1 LLLVSSTNTGDF
13 MIKDI
18 PKIEELNLEDTEE
31 AINNNLKILLAK
43 CKEVVRIKIDN
54 SENSNKNI
62 TSNRFTEEELL
73 LIEKAYWFCVKAH
86 EGVKR
91 KSGEPFYLHP
101 VLATLYQLHLF
112 KKTDVITVICCLLHD
127 TVEDSEQ
134 RSQKLLEVELAF
146 GSEVKKIVDAL
157 TNIRGSITEEAETF
171 AKLLLSMITDYR
183 VILIKLCDRL
193 HNMYTLGGHKNPD
206 KRMQIAD
213 ETLQFFVPIAQRLG
227 VWNLKIELEELA
239 FKYKDYDKY
248 TKIKNEHKERL
259 IIDSAYYTELEDGFK
274 KILMTYNIDCDF
286 LIDHKTKYQI
296 YTLMK
301 ENNQEQKEI
310 QNYFSVVISLKSNN
324 VFECWTALGII
335 LSHYP
340 QAGRI
345 ADYINFPKFNQ
356 FRSLKTTVYDGKGK
370 KVEVLIRTNEME
382 ETARN
387 GIIQDLDVKKEFKT
401 LDLTEREISILKHWI
416 DEIVDNLKIDAVETI
431 WDLMKINYYQKE
443 INVFCN
449 NKYYRLPEGASAL
462 DLAWIAYKNKT
473 FYLEKTI
480 INNKDVHYSI
490 QLKKSD
496 KVDFVFSDQ
505 PTINKNWLN
514 SVIMFKPIANIY
526 QYLKESYTYYGPKE
540 SNY

>member
-1 LLLVSSTNTGDF
+1 
-13 MIKDI
+13 MINGLPQI
-18 PKIEELNLEDTEE
+18 TELNLEDTDE
-31 AINNNLKILLAK
+31 AVNSNLQILLKK
-43 CKEVVRIKIDN
+43 CREVVKIKSDTL
-54 SENSNKNI
+54 ENTNGSI
-62 TSNRFTEEELL
+62 LANRFNEEEIKQ
-73 LIEKAYWFCVKAH
+73 IEDAYNFCVEAH
-86 EGVKR
+86 KGVYR
-91 KSGEPFYLHP
+91 KSGEPYYLHP

-112 KKTDVITVICCLLHD
+112 KKTDVTTVISCLLHD
-127 TVEDSEQ
+127 SVEDSEK

-193 HNMYTLGGHKNPD
+193 HNMYTLGGHD
-206 KRMQIAD
+206 KQEKRVQIAE

-227 VWNLKIELEELA
+227 VWNLKNELEELA
-239 FKYKDYDKY
+239 FKYKDYELY
-248 TKIKNEHKERL
+248 SKIKKEHKERL

-301 ENNQEQKEI
+301 ENNQEQKDI
-310 QNYFSVVISLKSNN
+310 QNYFSVVISLKSNV

-340 QAGRI
+340 QAGKI
-345 ADYINFPKFNQ
+345 EDYVNFPKFNQ

-401 LDLTEREISILKHWI
+401 LDLTESEISIVKNWI
-416 DEIVDNLKIDAVETI
+416 DEIVDEHKIDAVETI

-449 NKYYRLPEGASAL
+449 NQYYRLPEGASAL
-462 DLAWIAYKNKT
+462 DLAWIVHKNKT

-480 INNKDVHYSI
+480 INSKDVHYSI

-496 KVDFVFSDQ
+496 KVDFVFSDK
-505 PTINKNWLN
+505 PTINKNWLK
-514 SVIMFKPIANIY
+514 SVIMLKPIANIY
-526 QYLKESYTYYGPKE
+526 QYIKESYTYYGPKQ

>member
-1 LLLVSSTNTGDF
+1 
-13 MIKDI
+13 MIKDLPQI
-18 PKIEELNLEDTEE
+18 SELNLEDTEE
-31 AINNNLKILLAK
+31 AINNNLKILLDK

-62 TSNRFTEEELL
+62 TSNRFTKDELL
-73 LIEKAYWFCVKAH
+73 LIEKAYRFCVKAH
-86 EGVKR
+86 KGAKR

-127 TVEDSEQ
+127 TVEDSEK
-134 RSQKLLEVELAF
+134 RSQKILEVELAF

-193 HNMYTLGGHKNPD
+193 HNMYTLEGHKNPD

-227 VWNLKIELEELA
+227 VWNLKNELEELA
-239 FKYKDYDKY
+239 FKYKDYELY
-248 TKIKNEHKERL
+248 SKIKNEHKKRL
-259 IIDSAYYTELEDGFK
+259 IIDSTYYTELEDGFK

-356 FRSLKTTVYDGKGK
+356 FRSLKTTVYDGKGR

-401 LDLTEREISILKHWI
+401 LDLTEREISILKLWI
-416 DEIVDNLKIDAVETI
+416 DEIVDNQKIDAVETI

-462 DLAWIAYKNKT
+462 DLAWIAHKNKT
-473 FYLEKTI
+473 FYLEKTF

-490 QLKKSD
+490 QLKKND

-526 QYLKESYTYYGPKE
+526 QYLKESYTYYGPKRP
-540 SNY
+540 NY